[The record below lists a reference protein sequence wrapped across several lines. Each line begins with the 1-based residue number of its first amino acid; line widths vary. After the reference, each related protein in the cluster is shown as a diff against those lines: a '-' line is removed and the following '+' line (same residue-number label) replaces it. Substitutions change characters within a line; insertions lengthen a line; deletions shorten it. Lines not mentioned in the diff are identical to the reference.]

1 MNIYPAIDIKN
12 GQCVRL
18 YKGSYDQVTVYEKD
32 PLKMAQLFSDAGSS
46 YLHVV
51 DLDGAKEG
59 KSINLEIILNI
70 KNKFN
75 FIVQTGGGIR
85 TYEQAKNSLNK
96 GIDRIIVGSLAVSN
110 PTEIKRWMAEFGPE
124 KIVLAL
130 DVRNEK
136 LAVHGWQ
143 TESHVTLWSLLD
155 KYANTGLKHVLCT
168 DIDKD
173 GTLTGPNVNLYKT
186 CVEKYPQIQFQA
198 SGGISQLNDL
208 SELKNIP
215 VSGAIIG
222 KALYENKFSLI
233 EALNVN

>member
-18 YKGSYDQVTVYEKD
+18 YKGSYDHVTVYETD
-32 PLKMAQLFSDAGSS
+32 PLNMAEQFVENGAK
-46 YLHVV
+46 YLHIV

-59 KSINLEIILNI
+59 KSINLDKIIEI

-75 FIVQTGGGIR
+75 LIIQTGGGIR
-85 TYEQAKNSLNK
+85 TYEQAKNVLSKN
-96 GIDRIIVGSLAVSN
+96 IDRIIVGSLAVSN
-110 PTEIKRWMAEFGPE
+110 PSKIKRWINEFGPE

-143 TESHVTLWSLLD
+143 TESHLTLWSLLD
-155 KYANTGLKHVLCT
+155 DYANSGLKHVLCT

-173 GTLTGPNVNLYKT
+173 GTLTGPNFDLYKT
-186 CVEKYPQIQFQA
+186 CVEKYPAILFQA

-208 SELKNIP
+208 SQLKTIP
-215 VSGAIIG
+215 VSGVIIG
-222 KALYENKFSLI
+222 KALYENKFSLS

>member
-1 MNIYPAIDIKN
+1 MNIYPAIDIKS
-12 GQCVRL
+12 GECVRL

-32 PLKMAQLFSDAGSS
+32 PLKMAQLFLDAGSK

-51 DLDGAKEG
+51 DLDGAKLG
-59 KSINLEIILNI
+59 QSVNLNLILKIKSNTDLII
-70 KNKFN
+70 
-75 FIVQTGGGIR
+75 QTGGGIR
-85 TYEQAKNSLNK
+85 NYEQAKYILDNN
-96 GIDRIIVGSLAVSN
+96 IDRIIIGSLAVSN
-110 PTEIKRWMAEFGPE
+110 PIEIKRWLAEFGPE

-155 KYANTGLKHVLCT
+155 DYANSGLKHVLCT

-173 GTLTGPNVNLYKT
+173 GTLTGPNINLYKT
-186 CVEKYPQIQFQA
+186 CVEQYPDISFQA
-198 SGGISQLNDL
+198 SGGISQLDDL
-208 SELKNIP
+208 RQLKDIP
-215 VSGAIIG
+215 VSGVIIG
-222 KALYENKFSLI
+222 KALYENKFSLT